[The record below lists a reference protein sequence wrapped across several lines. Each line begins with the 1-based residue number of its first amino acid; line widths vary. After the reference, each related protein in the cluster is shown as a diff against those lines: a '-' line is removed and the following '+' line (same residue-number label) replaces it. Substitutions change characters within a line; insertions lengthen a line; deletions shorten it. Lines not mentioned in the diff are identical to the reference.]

1 MASQFQNR
9 IVGAVVLVALGVI
22 ILPSLLDGDKKHY
35 TSDFAAI
42 PVIPTAENSRIVNE
56 LPPATDPLPD
66 PVIVEPSTNDAS
78 SELTNQ
84 ANETTV
90 TENNGQTPASKPVEN
105 SPPPAERTP
114 VSPPSERNDRNDVPK
129 GKAYVIQLA
138 ALTNAAKVEEI
149 KATLSFANYT
159 VFTIPV
165 TAVQGK
171 TTRIFIGPDASR
183 QKLEQALPALEKL
196 TGLKG
201 VVKEHKVTN

>member
-9 IVGAVVLVALGVI
+9 IAGAIVLVALGVI
-22 ILPSLLDGDKKHY
+22 ILPGVLDGDKKHY
-35 TSDFAAI
+35 QSEFAAI
-42 PVIPTAENSRIVNE
+42 PIIPTPESNMPTTE
-56 LPPATDPLPD
+56 LPPATQALPD
-66 PVIVEPSTNDAS
+66 PVVPDTATLPNSGSA
-78 SELTNQ
+78 Q
-84 ANETTV
+84 AGNIPPVVQDNSVGTV
-90 TENNGQTPASKPVEN
+90 TNTQPPKNASDNNKTE
-105 SPPPAERTP
+105 
-114 VSPPSERNDRNDVPK
+114 VPK

-171 TTRIFIGPDASR
+171 TTRIFVDPDASK
-183 QKLEQALPALEKL
+183 QKLESALPELEKL